1 MGLTFSSIFII
12 PFALFCFI
20 RNTDLLIKAVIFSIP
35 FSATSILNLGSGVP
49 ITAFQFL
56 SLIFIF
62 KQSLNIVYRGSF
74 FWPSNINQS
83 RSLLLCFLF
92 LGICSF
98 SIIMPALIDG
108 AYYVH
113 SIDIKNGYPLI
124 QLTFTLSAFKKLF
137 PLFIGIFLIFFLLQ
151 EKMNLITLRTYL
163 KTYVISICFI
173 SLWGMLQYT
182 FWVLGIEYP
191 SFIFNTM
198 NSDLRVIDSELSVDS
213 GIIRRI
219 YSVTQEPSHYVCFL
233 LSGLPILYVNNFF
246 GQPLIHRS
254 IGLFFIILIVVS
266 LLISFSTTGAGGLA
280 VLIFITYLTLY
291 SKNPLSF
298 ILRFIFLSLI
308 FILGIVFLTQFEFFG
323 NFLNIVFVEKLISGS
338 MVERIF
344 FIEKAWNHFLDFP
357 ILGLGMGNVTSS
369 DLFIF
374 LLSNIGIIGTLS
386 FVFLI
391 VFLLRYA
398 KKSANIIKESNN
410 SLLLINNLSIINSIS
425 ISFYVQLFI
434 YFFMGFVWYLP
445 IFYIMVYF
453 MISLNCITHR
463 EN

>member
-62 KQSLNIVYRGSF
+62 KQSLNIVYRGHF
-74 FWPSNINQS
+74 FWPSNNNQS
-83 RSLLLCFLF
+83 TLLLLCFLF

-98 SIIMPALIDG
+98 SLIMPALIDG

-113 SIDIKNGYPLI
+113 SIDIANGYPLI
-124 QLTFTLSAFKKLF
+124 ELTFTLSTFKKLF
-137 PLFIGIFLIFFLLQ
+137 PLFIGILLIFFLLQ
-151 EKMNLITLRTYL
+151 EKISLTTLRIYL

-173 SLWGMLQYT
+173 SSWGLFQYIT
-182 FWVLGIEYP
+182 WISGVDYP
-191 SFIFNTM
+191 GFIFNTM
-198 NSDLRVIDSELSVDS
+198 NSDLMVVDSELSVES
-213 GIIRRI
+213 GVIKRI
-219 YSVTQEPSHYVCFL
+219 YSVTQEPSHFVCFL
-233 LSGLPILYVNNFF
+233 LSGLPLLYVNNFF
-246 GQPLIHRS
+246 GQPLISRNL
-254 IGLFFIILIVVS
+254 GLFFIIIIVFS

-280 VLIFITYLTLY
+280 ILVFITYLTLY
-291 SKNPLSF
+291 SKNPLSL
-298 ILRFIFLSLI
+298 ILRFIFLSII
-308 FILGIVFLTQFEFFG
+308 FTLGIIVLSQFEFFE
-323 NFLNIVFVEKLISGS
+323 NFLNIVFIEKLISGS
-338 MVERIF
+338 MLERLF

-357 ILGLGMGNVTSS
+357 ILGLGLGNVTSS

-398 KKSANIIKESNN
+398 KKSANIVKESNDK
-410 SLLLINNLSIINSIS
+410 LLLTNNLSIINSVL
-425 ISFYVQLFI
+425 ISFYVQLFV

-445 IFYIMVYF
+445 IFYIMVFF
-453 MISLNCITHR
+453 MISLNSITKR